1 MFSLSGQN
9 KPDIDGE
16 EQEAWDIQVVQ
27 LLRWM
32 EGVRWIKEALQPG
45 TTPPPP
51 ENPLMEHLNILTKKS
66 VLRAGSA
73 AVGVGRHGRKGELGF
88 MGKGVQFH
96 ASEEEK
102 KYYQLLNIYLSTNTY
117 KELFHIQMWPTN
129 AYGNAETQQDDLKTA
144 AE

>member
-1 MFSLSGQN
+1 MVRSKKPGISRLYNCCDGWKVSAGLRRRYILATHLLLLLLSS
-9 KPDIDGE
+9 DGG
-16 EQEAWDIQVVQ
+16 ASKHFN
-27 LLRWM
+27 R
-32 EGVRWIKEALQPG
+32 G
-45 TTPPPP
+45 
-51 ENPLMEHLNILTKKS
+51 S

-129 AYGNAETQQDDLKTA
+129 AYGNAET
-144 AE
+144 